1 MTEVREVQRLLC
13 DRYGTA
19 PMPPEETFKIGIS
32 EGALNGGR
40 PLNGLRHPPD
50 DGTTGW
56 FIWSGSDLSEEPGF
70 FKPLHLYHLPE
81 MCSAILPYLALP
93 PGWRF
98 LIADDHEDVWFDAA
112 LLTT

>member
-1 MTEVREVQRLLC
+1 MTEVEEIQQSLC
-13 DRYGTA
+13 ARYGVV
-19 PMPPEETFKIGIS
+19 PMVPEETFKIGITR
-32 EGALNGGR
+32 GALNGER

-56 FIWSGSDLSEEPGF
+56 FVWSGTELSEDPNF
-70 FKPLHLYHLPE
+70 FKPFHLYHLHE
-81 MCSAILPYLALP
+81 MCPAILPYLALP
-93 PGWRF
+93 SGWRF

>member
-1 MTEVREVQRLLC
+1 VTEVEEAQRQVC
-13 DRYGTA
+13 ARYGIA

-32 EGALNGGR
+32 EGALNGER

-56 FIWSGSDLSEEPGF
+56 FIWAGTDLSEDPSF
-70 FKPLHLYHLPE
+70 FKPYHLYHLHEACP
-81 MCSAILPYLALP
+81 AILPYLALP

-98 LIADDHEDVWFDAA
+98 LIAEDHEDVWFDAV
-112 LLTT
+112 LLAT